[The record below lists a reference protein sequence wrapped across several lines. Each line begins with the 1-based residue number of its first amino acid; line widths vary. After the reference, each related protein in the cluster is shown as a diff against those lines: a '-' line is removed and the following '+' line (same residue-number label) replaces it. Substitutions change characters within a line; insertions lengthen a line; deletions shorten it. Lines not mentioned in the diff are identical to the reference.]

1 MFTLL
6 NPKTKH
12 LAGHA
17 ITKLHLNSS
26 LTFQNNQSFQETF
39 LLSFSTGP
47 HTQIRNLHLTL
58 LLFSLRKEL
67 GSSLESFSQVHR
79 FTHQKKDK
87 TDLISYSHFLKET
100 RRLKN
105 SLKLST
111 SHTFGSNH
119 QERDFL
125 SCKSDLFLFPLKN
138 HKLGKDSSYSH
149 LRIHDFF
156 KEFLVMVFV
165 VCKNQEIMN
174 VRNTKRLYC
183 ISSIIEYT

>member
-1 MFTLL
+1 MQIPPTCNQLKFNTCKAKVSCMFTLL

-17 ITKLHLNSS
+17 ITKYQAPSQFFLDFSKQLELPRNSLALIFHGS
-26 LTFQNNQSFQETF
+26 THTNQKFAPYFTPF
-39 LLSFSTGP
+39 L
-47 HTQIRNLHLTL
+47 
-58 LLFSLRKEL
+58 LRKEL

-111 SHTFGSNH
+111 FHTLGSSHS
-119 QERDFL
+119 ER
-125 SCKSDLFLFPLKN
+125 
-138 HKLGKDSSYSH
+138 
-149 LRIHDFF
+149 
-156 KEFLVMVFV
+156 
-165 VCKNQEIMN
+165 
-174 VRNTKRLYC
+174 
-183 ISSIIEYT
+183 